1 MNYEKK
7 KSFLECLIEEQTIC
21 EYCFFP
27 SESDTSTSSAA
38 PNVGSDGG
46 RGSLTEGPGRLDSRG
61 GLGGDRPGDGG
72 VGLEGD
78 RPGAGGLGGRGVGQ
92 MAPMLKP
99 RLGDMYQEE
108 SEEDGES
115 SINLYN

>member
-1 MNYEKK
+1 MKK
-7 KSFLECLIEEQTIC
+7 EIIFKMFTWRANNC
-21 EYCFFP
+21 EYCSFP
-27 SESDTSTSSAA
+27 SESDTSTSSAE

-46 RGSLTEGPGRLDSRG
+46 RGSRSEGPGQLDSRG
-61 GLGGDRPGDGG
+61 GHGGDNPGS
-72 VGLEGD
+72 
-78 RPGAGGLGGRGVGQ
+78 GGLGGRGVGQ

-115 SINLYN
+115 SINLYY